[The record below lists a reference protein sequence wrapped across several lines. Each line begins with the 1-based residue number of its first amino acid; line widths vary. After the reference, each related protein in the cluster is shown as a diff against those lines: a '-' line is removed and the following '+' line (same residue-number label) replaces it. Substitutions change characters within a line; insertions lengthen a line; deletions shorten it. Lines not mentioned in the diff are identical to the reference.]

1 VGDPRPRRD
10 PPDGELAA
18 NDNADDVPES
28 LRPFIEAMAEAV
40 YQDLQRHPPRPVAVA
55 TPRK

>member
-1 VGDPRPRRD
+1 MNATARRVPTETVRP
-10 PPDGELAA
+10 A
-18 NDNADDVPES
+18 NDTIPES